1 MGNLFGTMDSSF
13 SKWVLLIAKI
23 SVTSEVI
30 YEKLQRNYG
39 CSRRLTTQRISSFIG
54 EYLSL
59 PEPFRSHD
67 LLGTARSHMENN
79 IKEIVVMSFDHNFS

>member
-39 CSRRLTTQRISSFIG
+39 KKLGVNVFMAQILGLDFIPLFCRFVRPPKAG
-54 EYLSL
+54 YQGT
-59 PEPFRSHD
+59 RS
-67 LLGTARSHMENN
+67 T
-79 IKEIVVMSFDHNFS
+79 